1 MSIQVFNESKV
12 VTSGR
17 NKITSVTS
25 DTTHIYVSFKDGKL
39 FVYERID
46 GTAVIM
52 VFTKRSRT
60 AISRERGD
68 SELLGLQKGCHHDA
82 LRGEVESPVCSERQ
96 GNCSNGSD
104 SSVIVDPR
112 AQQSPE
118 RLLSA
123 KYEWLLANG
132 L

>member
-60 AISRERGD
+60 AISRER
-68 SELLGLQKGCHHDA
+68 
-82 LRGEVESPVCSERQ
+82 
-96 GNCSNGSD
+96 
-104 SSVIVDPR
+104 
-112 AQQSPE
+112 
-118 RLLSA
+118 
-123 KYEWLLANG
+123 
-132 L
+132 